1 MIKNPT
7 VPNITSNIITGT
19 QITQTIKTTK
29 KVNKYK
35 N

>member
-7 VPNITSNIITGT
+7 VPNITNNMIVGT
-19 QITQTIKTTK
+19 QVTQTIKATK